1 LLEELASTK
10 RELAKYEQAAKV
22 DASALACLRQ
32 QTKQALAAAASA
44 RSGSPYTSA
53 RPPRQMCPSDLP
65 TSAPPDAAWLL
76 ARPGFAWDLA
86 PAVAS
91 HRS

>member
-44 RSGSPYTSA
+44 VHQRTPT
-53 RPPRQMCPSDLP
+53 RQMCPWDLP